1 MVFADVSMWQAFIP
15 AEVTAVIVKATQG
28 RRIFDSRYDDHLH
41 AARARGMRHIGHYH
55 FLTSDP
61 AEMQWS
67 FYRQTLETVGGG
79 LRVGELIALDWESN
93 AITGEPAPDAAVARE
108 WLDLA
113 NAYASGRVC
122 WYSYRSLAAR
132 ARQSGAFP
140 EPLWLADPNPDG
152 RQWAERLGAF
162 LLQSGQGSHDGITID
177 VNDVI
182 DPAQLE
188 QLCGYTQEAP
198 DMQAKELVDFFGG
211 EAAGVT
217 LGLDGVCYFRGADGI
232 DRPLG
237 VVLRDVLG
245 EAIAARVG
253 VQALQV
259 AGAGGA
265 TMVSPAVIAGA
276 VRAELADALGNG

>member
-1 MVFADVSMWQAFIP
+1 MVFADVSMWQGFIP
-15 AEVTAVIVKATQG
+15 ASVSSVVIKATQG
-28 RRIFDSRYDDHLH
+28 RRIFDPRYDDHLN
-41 AARARGMRHIGHYH
+41 AARARGLRHVGHYH

-67 FYRQTLETVGGG
+67 FYRQTVETVGGG
-79 LRVGELIALDWESN
+79 LRVGEFVALDWESN

-113 NAYASGRVC
+113 VAHWPGRVC

-132 ARQSGAFP
+132 ARQSGDFP

-152 RQWAERLGAF
+152 PQWAERLGAF
-162 LLQSGQGSHDGITID
+162 LLQSGQDLHDGINID

-188 QLCGYTQEAP
+188 QLCGYTTEAS
-198 DMQAKELVDFFGG
+198 DMTRDEFVQLLGPGA
-211 EAAGVT
+211 T
-217 LGLDGVCYFRGADGI
+217 LGLDGVAY
-232 DRPLG
+232 
-237 VVLRDVLG
+237 VTLRDGKQYPL
-245 EAIAARVG
+245 A
-253 VQALQV
+253 QALSFTHQE
-259 AGAGGA
+259 AQDAA
-265 TMVSPAVIAGA
+265 TAAKAAVVQSSGPGTLASPAVIAEA